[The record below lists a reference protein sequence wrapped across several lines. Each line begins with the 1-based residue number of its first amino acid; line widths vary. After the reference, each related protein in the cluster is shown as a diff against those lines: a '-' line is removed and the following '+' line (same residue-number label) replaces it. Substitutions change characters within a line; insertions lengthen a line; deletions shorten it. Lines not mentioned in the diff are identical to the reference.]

1 MRSGKNLRRLAG
13 VTATAL
19 AGTIFF
25 FVIIGVFGQPF
36 AITGLVIFVV
46 AAIAIYRG
54 FPAGGGSM

>member
-1 MRSGKNLRRLAG
+1 MSRGKNLRRLAG

-19 AGTIFF
+19 AGTIFL

-36 AITGLVIFVV
+36 AVTGLVIFVV

-54 FPAGGGSM
+54 FPVGGGTM

>member
-1 MRSGKNLRRLAG
+1 MRSGKDLRRLAG

-25 FVIIGVFGQPF
+25 FVIIGVLGQTF
-36 AITGLVIFVV
+36 AITGLVIFLV

-54 FPAGGGSM
+54 FPVGGGSM

>member
-1 MRSGKNLRRLAG
+1 MRNGKDLRRLAG

-19 AGTIFF
+19 AGTIF

-54 FPAGGGSM
+54 VPVGGGLM

>member
-1 MRSGKNLRRLAG
+1 MRSGKDLRRLAG

-36 AITGLVIFVV
+36 AITGLVIFVA
-46 AAIAIYRG
+46 AAIAIYRE
-54 FPAGGGSM
+54 FPVGGGLM

>member
-1 MRSGKNLRRLAG
+1 MNNGKDLRRLAG

-19 AGTIFF
+19 AGTAFF

-36 AITGLVIFVV
+36 AITGLVVFVV

-54 FPAGGGSM
+54 FPVGGG

>member
-46 AAIAIYRG
+46 GPSPSTAD
-54 FPAGGGSM
+54 FQSAGV

>member
-1 MRSGKNLRRLAG
+1 MRNGKDLRRRAG

-54 FPAGGGSM
+54 IPVGGGLM